1 MRIALIVHKFPPRSI
16 GGTEIYTMN
25 LARGLAARGHE
36 VFVFYREDRFGDGS
50 LETWWEERE
59 RFYAFRISRGV
70 RPQSMSL
77 LERFL
82 DTFWNSDVERA
93 FDQFLEKV
101 RPQLVHFQ
109 HLMLLSYRLISQAKR
124 RGLPVILTLH
134 DYWFLCSNSQLIWPE
149 GQVCRGKAMGWNCAR
164 CALAGRLPRGL
175 ALGVRPGAAL
185 LLQIRD
191 RLVWQ
196 AALRADCL
204 IAPSRFL
211 IRQYVRAGLPSE
223 RLIYLENGV
232 DVERLRRYPRR
243 PSPDGRLR
251 FTYIGALA
259 WQKGVHVVV
268 EAFRGL
274 PSDRA
279 ILRVYGDPGV
289 FPEYAERLRRQADS
303 SNTLFAGPVPHDEV
317 GAVLAE
323 TDVLLVPSLWYE
335 NSPLVVQE
343 AIAAGVPILASN
355 LGALAEKVR
364 PGVNGWLCPP
374 GDIAA
379 WRAQIRSL
387 IEDPS
392 WREQLRIEK
401 ARWLSLEDHMTAL
414 EAIYHS
420 KMDSIGSS

>member
-1 MRIALIVHKFPPRSI
+1 MRIALVVHKFPPRSI
-16 GGTEIYTMN
+16 GGTEIYTLN
-25 LARGLAARGHE
+25 LARGLTARGHE
-36 VFVFYREDRFGDGS
+36 VFVFYREDRSGDGS

-59 RFYAFRISRGV
+59 GFYAFRISRGV
-70 RPQSMSL
+70 WPQGMSL

-82 DTFWNSDVERA
+82 DTFWNPDVERA
-93 FDQFLEKV
+93 FDRFLQKAC
-101 RPQLVHFQ
+101 PQLVHFQ
-109 HLMLLSYRLISQAKR
+109 HLMLLSYRLIGQAKQQ
-124 RGLPVILTLH
+124 GLPAVLTLH

-185 LLQIRD
+185 LLQVRD
-191 RLVWQ
+191 RLVRR

-211 IRQYVRAGLPSE
+211 IQQYMRAGFPSG
-223 RLIYLENGV
+223 RIVYLENGV
-232 DVERLRRYPRR
+232 DAERLRRYPRR

-251 FTYIGALA
+251 FAYMGALA

-289 FPEYAERLRRQADS
+289 FPEYAERLRRRADS
-303 SNTLFAGPVPHDEV
+303 SNTLFVGPVPHDEV

-335 NSPLVVQE
+335 NSPLVIQE
-343 AIAAGVPILASN
+343 AIAAGVPILASD

-379 WRAQIRSL
+379 WRVQIHSL
-387 IEDPS
+387 IEDLS
-392 WREQLRIEK
+392 WQERLRIRNIEL
-401 ARWLSLEDHMTAL
+401 ASLENHIQNI
-414 EAIYHS
+414 EKIYRYFTIS
-420 KMDSIGSS
+420 